1 MSLNYN
7 KDLSKKEIQAAW
19 DYALLSG
26 AKHKV
31 KWWRVIDDFMAAIGG
46 DKPEGR
52 DFYSKENL
60 ATFNSMGLSRCRDRQ
75 KEDELRFEPY
85 GTDPLSFIGA
95 RCMPL
100 QLALL
105 DNRIDLDDIVKNVR
119 SYKWVRKNWT
129 LKNGRIK
136 KASWRVIRA
145 RSGDHRTNW
154 STVK

>member
-1 MSLNYN
+1 MNYD
-7 KDLSKKEIQAAW
+7 KHLSKQEIQAAW

-31 KWWRVIDDFMAAIGG
+31 KWWRVIEDFMLAIGG
-46 DKPEGR
+46 DKSEGH

-60 ATFNSMGLSRCRDRQ
+60 AVFNSMGLKRCRDRQ
-75 KEDELRFEPY
+75 KEDDLRFEPY

-95 RCMPL
+95 RCLPL

-119 SYKWVRKNWT
+119 VYKWVRKNWA
-129 LKNGRIK
+129 IK
-136 KASWRVIRA
+136 KGKSQKASYRIICA
-145 RSGDHRTNW
+145 RSLSHRTNW

>member
-1 MSLNYN
+1 MNYDKN
-7 KDLSKKEIQAAW
+7 LSKQEIQAAW

-31 KWWRVIDDFMAAIGG
+31 KWWRVIEDFMLAIGG
-46 DKPEGR
+46 DVPEGH
-52 DFYSKENL
+52 DFYTKENL
-60 ATFNSMGLSRCRDRQ
+60 DAFNSIGLSRCRDRQ
-75 KEDELRFEPY
+75 KEDELKFEPY

-95 RCMPL
+95 RCLPL

-119 SYKWVRKNWT
+119 AYKWVRKNWT
-129 LKNGRIK
+129 LKKGRIK

-145 RSGDHRTNW
+145 RSGDHRSSW